1 MYIICCTTSVILCVT
16 VSESEVSSLFMKF
29 SILDRDG
36 LGLMTRN
43 DFFAK
48 FICEERTF
56 FGDAIFNLI
65 GKAFYTCI

>member
-1 MYIICCTTSVILCVT
+1 M
-16 VSESEVSSLFMKF
+16 SSLFMKF
-29 SILDRDG
+29 STLDRDG

-43 DFFAK
+43 DLFEK

-65 GKAFYTCI
+65 GKGKKYVCSMLSF